1 MLPFKDL
8 LLNVLSADRSAQY
21 EVGATQAPAANGT
34 TQITPG
40 ASTASPALPAEA
52 AGIPAAAGQLQLVGR
67 WVDAANPSEA
77 RTVVSATSANVR
89 ASWSSSA
96 VLGSFTGTTASCN
109 LQDATDRGS
118 FGSYV
123 ELFVDNMTAPAATWQ
138 MTGAPQDF
146 PLGSGLSAGTHTFM
160 FVKITEAMVNDIILN
175 SCTGTFLAPPALP
188 ARSMVQVGDSISAG
202 FGIECTA
209 STMNPPNLYT
219 YENSYLTS
227 ASDLAISFG
236 ASLTIIAESGAGASI
251 NADCST
257 NQTVPV
263 LFPRALESVSTV
275 YSNPNMDPPQLVLCN
290 VNTNDFNC
298 GNQPGQQF
306 VQDYTTLVQV
316 GPMLQASTSDPISA
330 LLQQVINKFAS
341 MGDTKQSLFNFAYDD
356 GSRGYGCNMHPNIA
370 THQYMADQIRSTVAN
385 VTGWQ

>member
-275 YSNPNMDPPQLVLCN
+275 YSNPNMDPPQVRSL
-290 VNTNDFNC
+290 
-298 GNQPGQQF
+298 QQSGM
-306 VQDYTTLVQV
+306 LASQV